1 MTGKIVNLFYSVLQ
15 CTGMVHLPPSC
26 NLTNSL
32 RAVLYLGLT
41 LLCLLVSSYT
51 VEKYLAGEIIET
63 TSYKEQTA
71 VLFPSITFCRKFLF
85 NSVSSN

>member
-1 MTGKIVNLFYSVLQ
+1 
-15 CTGMVHLPPSC
+15 MVHLPPSC

-41 LLCLLVSSYT
+41 VVCLLVSSYT

-63 TSYKEQTA
+63 TSYKEQPA

-85 NSVSSN
+85 NSVSST